1 MTTPPQFREPTAGR
15 ANKSRVSIKDV
26 AEATARAK
34 VPAEVREA
42 HSQALAGFQSENPG
56 STHRYGEVLF
66 GDTIVDPTIQRPE
79 QPDEIAALVR
89 DFDPSVLG
97 MITIWRRVVPAV
109 IVDGVQVESEHV
121 ELVVIDGQQRRAAAL
136 LVGYDGPV
144 HADVHDGLTRR
155 DAARLFRKLNTR
167 KAVNHVSQFK
177 LALVEEDPHA
187 LGVQAVLDS
196 LNIAFGTQ
204 KGYMA
209 AKSAIRLI
217 KRTNGAT
224 HLHWALR
231 QVQRLYDRGAGG
243 VYDGNVVE
251 AFFMLHERYGNRID
265 EKRLFERLASDE
277 GSNAGLVEFAQ
288 TYKRIHKGTL
298 TVAIVRAIIDRY
310 NKNLWKTSRA
320 ALPEWE

>member
-1 MTTPPQFREPTAGR
+1 MTTPPQFKEPGTGR
-15 ANKSRVSIKDV
+15 GNKSRVSIKDV

-42 HSQALAGFQSENPG
+42 HSHALAGFQSENPG
-56 STHRYGEVLF
+56 STHRYGTVSF
-66 GDTIVDPTIQRPE
+66 ADTMIDPTIQRPE
-79 QPDEIAALVR
+79 QPDQIAALVR

-109 IVDGVQVESEHV
+109 WREGVEVEPERV
-121 ELVVIDGQQRRAAAL
+121 ELVVIDGQQRRAAAH

-144 HADVHDGLTRR
+144 HADVHDGLTRK

-177 LALVEEDPHA
+177 LALVEEDQHA
-187 LGVQAVLDS
+187 LAVQAILDS
-196 LNIAFGTQ
+196 LNITFGTQ

-209 AKSAIRLI
+209 AKSGIRLV

-277 GSNAGLVEFAQ
+277 GTNAALVEFAHAL
-288 TYKRIHKGTL
+288 KRIYKGTL
-298 TVAIVRAIIDRY
+298 TVSLVRAVIDRY